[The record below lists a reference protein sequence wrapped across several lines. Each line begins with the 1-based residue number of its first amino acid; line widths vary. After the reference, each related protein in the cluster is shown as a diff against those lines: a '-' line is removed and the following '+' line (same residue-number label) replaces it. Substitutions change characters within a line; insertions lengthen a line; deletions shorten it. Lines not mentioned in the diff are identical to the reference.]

1 MKDPEGG
8 GGGLTVRQVFCLKT
22 KQVVKHCFGVYLC
35 LTKIQLDNFITEM
48 YL

>member
-22 KQVVKHCFGVYLC
+22 KQVVKHCFGGLFVFDKFKYS
-35 LTKIQLDNFITEM
+35 
-48 YL
+48 